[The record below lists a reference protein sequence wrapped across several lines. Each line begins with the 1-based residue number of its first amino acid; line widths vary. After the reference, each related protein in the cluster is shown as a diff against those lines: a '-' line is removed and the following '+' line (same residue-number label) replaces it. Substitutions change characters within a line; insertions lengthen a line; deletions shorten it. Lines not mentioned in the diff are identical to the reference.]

1 MSTPTKD
8 EAIVREAADL
18 TDLLWKK
25 PSNKIKVAQYPI
37 LYL

>member
-18 TDLLWKK
+18 TDSFVKETVK
-25 PSNKIKVAQYPI
+25 
-37 LYL
+37 